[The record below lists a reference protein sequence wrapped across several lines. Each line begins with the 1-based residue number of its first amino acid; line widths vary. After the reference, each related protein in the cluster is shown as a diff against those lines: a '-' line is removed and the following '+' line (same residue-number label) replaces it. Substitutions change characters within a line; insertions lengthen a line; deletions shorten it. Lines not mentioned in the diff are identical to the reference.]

1 MAKDAKN
8 TEAKPAAP
16 KKERRVL
23 TPEERIAKAEADL
36 KALREKAEAKKNK
49 ARNAAAEKRAKIR
62 DKMVELNTQHN
73 DLTETIGDGAF
84 SNVTIEAATDEAP
97 AEATFTSTPLEAV

>member
-1 MAKDAKN
+1 MAKDAK
-8 TEAKPAAP
+8 TTATPDAP
-16 KKERRVL
+16 KKERKVL
-23 TPEERIAKAEADL
+23 TPEERIAKAEAEL

-49 ARNAAAEKRAKIR
+49 ERNAAAEKRAKIR

-84 SNVTIEAATDEAP
+84 SSVTIETGTTEAP
-97 AEATFTSTPLEAV
+97 AEATFTETKLEAV